1 MRIAWVLGWAV
12 PEAWFAPIAQAAL
25 PQAEHVFFASSPTWL
40 AEVSAAGPWDAI
52 AGHSLGTLLLL
63 QEAAAVNRLATRV
76 ALLSPVFAFAKEEQL
91 GGKVA
96 RAQVKFLARWLKT
109 DRKAALT
116 DFYARAG
123 LTGCGVGDSSAEVLQ
138 WGLGRLTSD
147 RVNLPLPAGWRA
159 YVGANDEL
167 LDAEELVRH
176 VSGVIRV
183 PGATHHPEALIRKWS
198 ESLV

>member
-12 PEAWFAPIAQAAL
+12 PEAWFAPIARASL
-25 PQAEHVFFASSPTWL
+25 PQAEHGFFAASPNWL
-40 AEVSAAGPWDAI
+40 ASVAASGPWDVI

-63 QEAAAVNRLATRV
+63 QEAPAVSRLAVRV
-76 ALLSPVFAFAKEEQL
+76 ALLSPVLAFTKDEHL

-109 DRKAALT
+109 DRAAALA

-123 LTGCGVGDSSAEVLQ
+123 LAGCTVSDAPAGQLQ
-138 WGLGRLTSD
+138 WGLERLIED
-147 RVNLPLPAGWRA
+147 RVNPPLPSGWCA
-159 YVGANDEL
+159 YVGADDEL

-176 VSGVIRV
+176 ESTIIRVSG
-183 PGATHHPEALIRKWS
+183 AAHHPEALIRKWS